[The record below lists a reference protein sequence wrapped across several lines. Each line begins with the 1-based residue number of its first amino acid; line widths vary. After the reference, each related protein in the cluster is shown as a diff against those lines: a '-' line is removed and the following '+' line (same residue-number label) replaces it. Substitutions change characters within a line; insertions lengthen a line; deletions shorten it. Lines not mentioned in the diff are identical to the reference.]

1 MAPVRRRVLQ
11 VCGWS
16 SLAGRGDMT
25 QSLDGRVAVVT
36 GASRGIGKSIALELA
51 SAGGRV
57 ACFATR
63 KANAGDVVDAIVAQ
77 GGEALPIGCRVE
89 NAREVTAAFEEVSA
103 TLGPVDLLVNNA
115 GVSNPM
121 VTMEMTEEN
130 WDQHMNVN
138 CKSVFLCSQA
148 AARQMKDRRGGNIVN
163 IGSIL
168 GRNAFPA
175 TLGYCAS
182 KAAVDH
188 MTRVMAIEWARYGIR
203 VNCIVPGYIR
213 TELIDQLQRDGKL
226 ELADLER
233 RTPQRR
239 LGSGEDIAKAVRFVA
254 SEDAGFMTGEAVVID
269 GGWSAF
275 GYYQPK

>member
-1 MAPVRRRVLQ
+1 
-11 VCGWS
+11 
-16 SLAGRGDMT
+16 MT
-25 QSLDGRVAVVT
+25 EALDGRVAIVT

-51 SAGGRV
+51 SAGARV

-63 KANAGDVVDAIVAQ
+63 KANASDVVDAIVAQ
-77 GGEALPIGCRVE
+77 GGEALAIGCRVE
-89 NAREVTAAFEEVSA
+89 NSHEVTEAFEEVSDV
-103 TLGPVDLLVNNA
+103 LGPVDLLVNNA

-121 VTMEMTEEN
+121 MTLEMTEEN

-148 AARQMKDRRGGNIVN
+148 AARQMKGRRGGNIVN

-226 ELADLER
+226 EIADLER

-239 LGSGEDIAKAVRFVA
+239 LGSGSDIAKAVRFVA
-254 SEDAGFMTGEAVVID
+254 SDDAGFMTGEAVVVD

-275 GYYQPK
+275 GYYQSK

>member
-1 MAPVRRRVLQ
+1 M
-11 VCGWS
+11 S
-16 SLAGRGDMT
+16 
-25 QSLDGRVAVVT
+25 QSLIGEIAVVT

-51 SAGGRV
+51 AAGARV
-57 ACFATR
+57 ACLATR
-63 KANAGDVVDAIVAQ
+63 KANAGEVVDAIAAQ
-77 GGEALPIGCRVE
+77 GGEAIPIGCRVE
-89 NAREVTAAFEEVSA
+89 NAREVAAAFEEVGEL
-103 TLGPVDLLVNNA
+103 LGPTTLLVNNA

-121 VTMEMTEEN
+121 ATLEMTEEN
-130 WDQHMNVN
+130 WDEHMNVN
-138 CKSVFLCSQA
+138 CKAIFLCSQA
-148 AARQMKDRRGGNIVN
+148 AARQMKDDGGGNIVN

-175 TLGYCAS
+175 TLGYCSS

-203 VNCIVPGYIR
+203 VNCVVPGYVR
-213 TELIDQLQRDGKL
+213 TDLIDQLERDGKL
-226 ELADLER
+226 DVTDLER

-254 SEDAGFMTGEAVVID
+254 SQDAGFMTGEALVID

-275 GYYQPK
+275 GFYQSK